1 MTVINGYPVTL
12 FYEQC
17 PIVPPLCVYE
27 IAGMFPSCIVQGV
40 SMTSTIFFAAL
51 AVIFSLPYAAQA
63 SSFNYHGNLQDAGKP
78 AEGKYDIELT
88 LYSAAQGGKVMAG
101 PLTIEKVVVS
111 QGTFTTQAD
120 FGPLLK
126 SATQTWL
133 GVKVRPAGEGDFAAL
148 STRMVIAP
156 DTNTSCPGSW
166 SLDGNAGN
174 PAGSYLGTTDTVLVL
189 RAQGQQVV
197 TSGLSSGSTVPFWIG
212 GGSYN
217 GSVGGK
223 GAFIGGGGSN
233 TSIAAGNQVGKF
245 CVIGGGDT
253 NTAFGTVAEISG
265 GATGYATI
273 GGGQGN
279 KASGYAATIAGGGG
293 FTDDGMG
300 NQVVEGNSANGSA
313 SAIGGGQGNTA
324 SGLWSTVSGGSGNS
338 ASGEGAMISGGE
350 QNAASANGAAVAG
363 GFFNTAS
370 AVGSFTAG
378 GVKNV
383 AAGAESF
390 AAGYYAQAN
399 HNGSFV
405 WADNTA
411 STPFA
416 TTAVNQFMVRASGGV
431 GINGA
436 PKNNGIELSLYPNAG
451 GPNYSNLF
459 YGVTGKNAGILTSAG
474 DATSTNN
481 NASFYFDQFDGSSQV
496 RKLTIST
503 NGLTV
508 NDESVIPGSVSTGLI
523 ALNLVHSPLTNNA
536 LINMYPGTNDA
547 SFYELNAGANGGFQ
561 ILRYIPN
568 VSVSVPL
575 DIAANGDITVLG
587 NAFKPGGGSWSV
599 SSDRRIKERVEPI
612 DDALATI
619 LKLRPVNFH
628 YTAAYRAQE
637 GGLAD
642 QGYAGFVAQEYAE
655 VFPEAVTATQKR
667 VPGSAASDPAMLAL
681 DPNPA
686 LITTVAAVQELA
698 LENAALHKQL
708 KQLAARLEKLEARR
722 GE

>member
-265 GATGYATI
+265 GATGYAT
-273 GGGQGN
+273 
-279 KASGYAATIAGGGG
+279 
-293 FTDDGMG
+293 
-300 NQVVEGNSANGSA
+300 
-313 SAIGGGQGNTA
+313 
-324 SGLWSTVSGGSGNS
+324 
-338 ASGEGAMISGGE
+338 
-350 QNAASANGAAVAG
+350 NGAAVAG